1 MKKIY
6 FNELK
11 VAVEDQN
18 DVMTIVTQEK
28 VSKLAFLSQN
38 YVHIYIYT
46 VHICSIGNPS
56 LPPPQK
62 NRIENN

>member
-38 YVHIYIYT
+38 YVYIYIYST
-46 VHICSIGNPS
+46 YLFYWQSFPTT
-56 LPPPQK
+56 PPK
-62 NRIENN
+62 KME

>member
-38 YVHIYIYT
+38 YVYIYIQYIF
-46 VHICSIGNPS
+46 VLLAI
-56 LPPPQK
+56 LPYHPPQK
-62 NRIENN
+62 NGIENN

>member
-38 YVHIYIYT
+38 YVHIYIYIQYIF
-46 VHICSIGNPS
+46 VLLAI
-56 LPPPQK
+56 LPYHPPK
-62 NRIENN
+62 KIE

>member
-38 YVHIYIYT
+38 
-46 VHICSIGNPS
+46 
-56 LPPPQK
+56 
-62 NRIENN
+62 

>member
-11 VAVEDQN
+11 VAVKDQN

-28 VSKLAFLSQN
+28 VSKLAFLTQK
-38 YVHIYIYT
+38 YIYIYT
-46 VHICSIGNPS
+46 VFVLLAI
-56 LPPPQK
+56 LPYHLPK
-62 NRIENN
+62 KK

>member
-38 YVHIYIYT
+38 YVYIYT

-62 NRIENN
+62 KWNRK